1 MKNVKTYIHIK
12 KDDREFIAKAFGVG
26 NKTIHNALHYDDER
40 GGSELAKRIR
50 RLALERG
57 GIKMV
62 EVPESEVLFDSDGYM
77 RQYMQGGVLLEF
89 NLEEGD
95 CVVFKKGEEVRRFV
109 DVFVRDVPFIQEWAE
124 GLACGA
130 GVAAAQQQPTQHK
143 AVSDDKEQCKTAPAR
158 EARVAT
164 VAR

>member
-12 KDDREFIAKAFGVG
+12 KEDRDFIAKAFGVG
-26 NKTIHNALHYDDER
+26 NKTIRNALHYDDER
-40 GGSELAKRIR
+40 GGSELARRIR

-62 EVPESEVLFDSDGYM
+62 EAPESEVLFDSDGYM

-89 NLEEGD
+89 NLEEGS
-95 CVVFKKGEEVRRFV
+95 CTVYKEGEEVRRFL

-124 GLACGA
+124 GLTV
-130 GVAAAQQQPTQHK
+130 GVAAALQQPTQH
-143 AVSDDKEQCKTAPAR
+143 V
-158 EARVAT
+158 
-164 VAR
+164 